1 MVKVKI
7 NIKII
12 SIFLTLLILMLNQQV
27 VECKSSLYYSIL
39 NDYEK
44 GIDYYSIL
52 NVTKDSTYSEI
63 KKSFRKLSLKHHPD
77 RNVEKS
83 SHSLYILLN
92 QAHSVLTTDETR
104 KEYDDLLINGVPWH
118 ENYYGKYA
126 YRYTGIS
133 HDIRHVLLGLV
144 IVITI
149 GKFIYQYNKHH
160 SMIKRAKQTDQYKKR
175 LAQLDGDEDEIQLV
189 IQGADKP
196 TFSSLFI
203 IQLFIIFPIT
213 LIKSLYTFIFINKF
227 KFIPKTDEEREEEYR
242 IKMGYTKEDWEYHK
256 KKAIERMEKLKQSGK
271 YKKYLRS
278 KNK

>member
-1 MVKVKI
+1 MVQVLNK
-7 NIKII
+7 IKII
-12 SIFLTLLILMLNQQV
+12 SILITLFILTINQV

-44 GIDYYSIL
+44 GIDYYKIL
-52 NVTKDSTYSEI
+52 NVTKDSTYTEI

-104 KEYDDLLINGVPWH
+104 KEYDELLVNGIPWH

-133 HDIRHVLLGLV
+133 HDIRHVLLGLI

-196 TFSSLFI
+196 TISSLFI
-203 IQLFIIFPIT
+203 IQLFFIFPFKI
-213 LIKSLYTFIFINKF
+213 LKSTYTFIFINKF
-227 KFIPKTDEEREEEYR
+227 RFIQKTDEEKEEEYR
-242 IKMGYTKEDWEYHK
+242 LKMGYTKEDWECHK
-256 KKAIERMEKLKQSGK
+256 KKSIERMEKLKQSGK

>member
-1 MVKVKI
+1 MSQVI
-7 NIKII
+7 NKII
-12 SIFLTLLILMLNQQV
+12 SILIVLLLIFMINQV
-27 VECKSSLYYSIL
+27 VEGKSSLYYSII

-44 GIDYYSIL
+44 GIDYYKIL
-52 NVTKDSTYSEI
+52 NVTKDSSYSEI

-77 RNVEKS
+77 RNAEKS
-83 SHSLYILLN
+83 SHSLYIQLN
-92 QAHSVLTTDETR
+92 QAHSVLTTEESR
-104 KEYDDLLINGVPWH
+104 KEYDQLLINGIPWH

-133 HDIRHVLLGLV
+133 HDIRHVLFGL
-144 IVITI
+144 IIIITI
-149 GKFIYQYNKHH
+149 VKFIYQYNKHH

-175 LAQLDGDEDEIQLV
+175 LAQLDGDQDEISIV
-189 IQGADKP
+189 IDGAEKP
-196 TFSSLFI
+196 TLSGLFI
-203 IQLFIIFPIT
+203 IQLFFVFPLSI
-213 LIKSLYTFIFINKF
+213 LKSLYTFVFINKF
-227 KFIPKTDEEREEEYR
+227 KFIQKTDEEREEEYR